1 MFAPG
6 VVGRQFELRSEPLMQ
21 DMERRDDAVEDMNPD
36 AVVPHIVETL
46 FQRGRAHDLPP
57 GHGLVEIAGDGG
69 RLGDKAAVSDLEG
82 WSFAPGVHLQMAP
95 LPLLAD
101 GRHVV
106 DVLFELI
113 GNALFVHEDAQAL
126 GVREGRRRG
135 EEFEF
140 RCHDGGSLRLKRIVS
155 LAILPDVR

>member
-1 MFAPG
+1 
-6 VVGRQFELRSEPLMQ
+6 
-21 DMERRDDAVEDMNPD
+21 
-36 AVVPHIVETL
+36 
-46 FQRGRAHDLPP
+46 
-57 GHGLVEIAGDGG
+57 
-69 RLGDKAAVSDLEG
+69 
-82 WSFAPGVHLQMAP
+82 MAP

-140 RCHDGGSLRLKRIVS
+140 RCHDGGSLRLKRVVL
-155 LAILPDVR
+155 LANLPDVR